1 MESEET
7 GMDLCALHR
16 HGWSISALARRF
28 QINRRTVAREVAPDG
43 PRAYPSRAP
52 KHPLT
57 PAQLGHIE
65 RRLLVCPML
74 RATDLHRELQR
85 VVGYQGNP
93 TFGHQLR
100 PLRPPVVVEA
110 EVRFETAAGVQTW
123 VDWKHLGLWPLGEEM
138 VQLHALVAVLGHGC
152 LAALPCRTLTRGQI
166 LGKAATAPG
175 GSRVTRAR
183 AGPSYPHRRFSS
195 RGVRP
200 VTRTVSH
207 APAKAT
213 ALISR
218 TIPTAR
224 VGTLTSFSPE
234 RSGSALSAT
243 R

>member
-1 MESEET
+1 
-7 GMDLCALHR
+7 MDLCALHR
-16 HGWSISALARRF
+16 HGWSISALAGGSRS
-28 QINRRTVAREVAPDG
+28 TAARWPGGAPDG

-65 RRLLVCPML
+65 RRLLVCRCCGPPTCTASCNVSSDTRAIRPSATNCDRCARRGRRSGGAL
-74 RATDLHRELQR
+74 RDRRWSADVGGLEAPRPLATRRGDGPVARARGRAGSRLFGGAPLQNPHSWTDLGKGSYGAR
-85 VVGYQGNP
+85 
-93 TFGHQLR
+93 
-100 PLRPPVVVEA
+100 
-110 EVRFETAAGVQTW
+110 RFTSHTSE
-123 VDWKHLGLWPLGEEM
+123 
-138 VQLHALVAVLGHGC
+138 
-152 LAALPCRTLTRGQI
+152 
-166 LGKAATAPG
+166 
-175 GSRVTRAR
+175 

-224 VGTLTSFSPE
+224 
-234 RSGSALSAT
+234 SG